1 MSNPGNGTVT
11 LLQQILDQLK
21 QVNTKLDSILAQL

>member
-1 MSNPGNGTVT
+1 MSKPGEDAVT

-21 QVNTKLDSILAQL
+21 QVNSKLDSILSQL